1 MRRRS
6 GNPMV
11 QTVAITE
18 AITTLAEAVEQFG
31 LARSED
37 PTFFPE
43 WQQTLLTITTAQQ
56 IELEQLRRRYLYH
69 RSAGQLLEETVKLLM
84 VGPLLAVAGFYDPP
98 FRVRAEESIQLT
110 CSDGEEI
117 LKGRIDAIVVRDDLW
132 VIVVESKKTMLSVWS
147 ALPQALA
154 YLMANP
160 QSDRPAYGLITN
172 GDEMVF
178 VKLLPAAVPIYNL
191 SRVFSPYV
199 AASELEQVVGILQQL
214 ADRETV

>member
-1 MRRRS
+1 
-6 GNPMV
+6 MV

-18 AITTLAEAVEQFG
+18 AITTLDQVIERLG
-31 LARSED
+31 LQRSED
-37 PTFFPE
+37 PEFFPE
-43 WQQTLLTITTAQQ
+43 WQQAHPSVGSTQQ

-84 VGPLLAVAGFYDPP
+84 VGPRLGVAGFYDPP
-98 FRVRAEESIQLT
+98 FLVRAEASIQLT
-110 CSDGEEI
+110 CTDGEEI

-132 VIVVESKKTMLSVWS
+132 VIVVESKKTMLSVWA

-160 QSDRPAYGLITN
+160 QSHQPAYGLITN

-178 VKLLPAAVPIYNL
+178 VKLLPAPVPTYNL

-214 ADRETV
+214 SRSLIEN

>member
-1 MRRRS
+1 MA
-6 GNPMV
+6 

-18 AITTLAEAVEQFG
+18 AITTLAQVIEKLG
-31 LARSED
+31 LVQSED
-37 PTFFPE
+37 PHFFSE
-43 WQQTLLTITTAQQ
+43 WQQALPSLGAVQQ
-56 IELEQLRRRYLYH
+56 VELEQLRRRYLYH

-110 CSDGEEI
+110 CSDGEET
-117 LKGRIDAIVVRDDLW
+117 LKGRIDAIVVQDDLW

-160 QSDRPAYGLITN
+160 QSDQPAYGLITN

-178 VKLLPAAVPIYNL
+178 AKVLPAPVPTYNL

-199 AASELEQVVGILQQL
+199 AASELEQVVEILQQL
-214 ADRETV
+214 GRSSK

>member
-1 MRRRS
+1 
-6 GNPMV
+6 MV

-18 AITTLAEAVEQFG
+18 AITTLDQVIERLG
-31 LARSED
+31 LQRSED
-37 PTFFPE
+37 PEFFPE
-43 WQQTLLTITTAQQ
+43 WQQAHPSVGSTQQ

-84 VGPLLAVAGFYDPP
+84 VGPLLGVAGFYDPP
-98 FRVRAEESIQLT
+98 FLVRAEESIQLT
-110 CSDGEEI
+110 CTDGEEI

-132 VIVVESKKTMLSVWS
+132 VIVVESKKTMLSVWA

-160 QSDRPAYGLITN
+160 QSHQPAYGLITN

-178 VKLLPAAVPIYNL
+178 VKLLPAPVPTYNL

-214 ADRETV
+214 SRSLIEN

>member
-43 WQQTLLTITTAQQ
+43 WQQTLPTITTAQQ

-117 LKGRIDAIVVRDDLW
+117 LKGRIDAIVRDDLW

>member
-1 MRRRS
+1 
-6 GNPMV
+6 MV

-18 AITTLAEAVEQFG
+18 AIATLAQAVEKFG
-31 LARSED
+31 LERSED
-37 PTFFPE
+37 MHFFPE
-43 WQQTLLTITTAQQ
+43 WQQALPAIGAAQQ
-56 IELEQLRRRYLYH
+56 VELEQLRRRYLYH

-117 LKGRIDAIVVRDDLW
+117 LKGRIDAIVLRDGLW
-132 VIVVESKKTMLSVWS
+132 VIVVESKKTMFSVWS

-160 QSDRPAYGLITN
+160 DSDQPAYGLITN

-178 VKLLPAAVPIYNL
+178 VKLLSAPVPSYNL

-214 ADRETV
+214 ADRRPT

>member
-18 AITTLAEAVEQFG
+18 AITTLAEAVERFG

-37 PTFFPE
+37 PTFFLE
-43 WQQTLLTITTAQQ
+43 WQQTLPTITTAQQ

-117 LKGRIDAIVVRDDLW
+117 LKGRIDAIVVRDGLW

-178 VKLLPAAVPIYNL
+178 VKLLPASVPTYNL

-199 AASELEQVVGILQQL
+199 AASELEQVVGILVQL
-214 ADRETV
+214 ADRVP

>member
-1 MRRRS
+1 
-6 GNPMV
+6 MV

-18 AITTLAEAVEQFG
+18 AITTLALE
-31 LARSED
+31 RSED
-37 PTFFPE
+37 MHFFPE
-43 WQQTLLTITTAQQ
+43 WQQVLPTIGAAQQ
-56 IELEQLRRRYLYH
+56 VELEQLRRRYLYH
-69 RSAGQLLEETVKLLM
+69 RSAGQLLEETVKLLTVKLLM

-117 LKGRIDAIVVRDDLW
+117 LKGRIDAIVLRDGLW
-132 VIVVESKKTMLSVWS
+132 VIVVESKKTMFSVWS

-160 QSDRPAYGLITN
+160 QSDQPAYGLITN

-178 VKLLPAAVPIYNL
+178 VKLLSAPVPTYNL

-214 ADRETV
+214 ADRRLT

>member
-1 MRRRS
+1 
-6 GNPMV
+6 MV
-11 QTVAITE
+11 QTAAITE
-18 AITTLAEAVEQFG
+18 AITTLAQVEPKFG
-31 LARSED
+31 LQRSEE
-37 PTFFPE
+37 PSFFFE
-43 WQQTLLTITTAQQ
+43 WQQVLPALTAAQQ
-56 IELEQLRRRYLYH
+56 AELEQLRRRYLYH

-98 FRVRAEESIQLT
+98 FQIRAEESIQLT
-110 CSDGEEI
+110 CHDSEEI
-117 LKGRIDAIVVRDDLW
+117 LKGRIDAIVVREGLW

-160 QSDRPAYGLITN
+160 QPAQPTYGLITN

-178 VKLLPAAVPIYNL
+178 VKLLPTPTPTYGL

-199 AASELEQVVGILQQL
+199 AASELAQVVGILQQL
-214 ADRETV
+214 ADSL

>member
-1 MRRRS
+1 
-6 GNPMV
+6 MV

-18 AITTLAEAVEQFG
+18 AITTLAQVSEKLG
-31 LARSED
+31 LERSED
-37 PTFFPE
+37 PRFFPE
-43 WQQTLLTITTAQQ
+43 WQAALSSLGAVQQ
-56 IELEQLRRRYLYH
+56 VELEQLRRRYLYH

-98 FRVRAEESIQLT
+98 FRVRAEGSIQLT
-110 CSDGEEI
+110 CSDGAET

-160 QSDRPAYGLITN
+160 QSDQPTYGLITN

-178 VKLLPAAVPIYNL
+178 VKLLPEPLPTYNL

-199 AASELEQVVGILQQL
+199 AASELEQVVGILQHL
-214 ADRETV
+214 ARSPRDHL

>member
-1 MRRRS
+1 
-6 GNPMV
+6 MV
-11 QTVAITE
+11 QTAAITE
-18 AITTLAEAVEQFG
+18 AITTLAVAVEKFG
-31 LARSED
+31 LQRVED
-37 PTFFPE
+37 PTIFPE
-43 WQQTLLTITTAQQ
+43 WQPPQPALSTNQT

-98 FRVRAEESIQLT
+98 FRVRAEESVQLT
-110 CSDGEEI
+110 CSDGEEV
-117 LKGRIDAIVVRDDLW
+117 LKGRIDAIVVRDGLW
-132 VIVVESKKTMLSVWS
+132 VIVVESKKTMLSLWS

-160 QSDRPAYGLITN
+160 QPGQPVHGLITN

-178 VKLLPAAVPIYNL
+178 VKLLSGPAPTYDL

-199 AASELEQVVGILQQL
+199 AASELEQVVGILQKL
-214 ADRETV
+214 ANS